1 MGQNRIMEIHGY
13 MSRNEEEKPAT
24 KTGRHIVHWWWSGA
38 EKEKWKKATSTVQQ
52 QPSPSPPPPPQ
63 QYDDDEERVTKTKQ
77 DSSQLLQDCDDDGS
91 HIGEPQLRDVTQD
104 GVYRSERDHG
114 FLLCCTTATVEVH
127 SSRLHL
133 QHSAVAMDGA
143 SRALPLAG

>member
-1 MGQNRIMEIHGY
+1 M
-13 MSRNEEEKPAT
+13 
-24 KTGRHIVHWWWSGA
+24 
-38 EKEKWKKATSTVQQ
+38 
-52 QPSPSPPPPPQ
+52 
-63 QYDDDEERVTKTKQ
+63 TKTKQ
-77 DSSQLLQDCDDDGS
+77 DSSQLLQDCDDDDDDGS

-114 FLLCCTTATVEVH
+114 FLLCCTTTATVEVH